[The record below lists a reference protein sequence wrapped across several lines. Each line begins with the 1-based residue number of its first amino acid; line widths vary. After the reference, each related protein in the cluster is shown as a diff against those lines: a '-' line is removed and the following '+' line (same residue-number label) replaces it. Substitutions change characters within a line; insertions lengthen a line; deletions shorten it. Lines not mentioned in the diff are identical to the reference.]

1 MKVLFLATADNTFIL
16 EMAKYLKD
24 HYKDKIIIDIVTRES
39 DRDIN
44 YSDYYNNVWVYKN
57 NSLFSRIPKIRYI
70 YNLVFLKTFL
80 KDKDLNIYDICHI
93 HFLHTKYRVLFKII
107 NNKCS
112 KIIISFWGNDFYN
125 SNWFDKLINKKFINE
140 SHLITFSN
148 MQMKTDFIKRYGDNN
163 DIKILGGRTGV
174 YGEIQRNDMT
184 KRQAKE
190 YFSIP
195 INSIA
200 ITCGYSPKEEQQH
213 LGILESIHKNQTNF
227 PNNIFLIFPMTYKGA
242 DENIKNVNQYCKEIG
257 INYKLF
263 QTFLTD
269 KEVAIL
275 RKASDIM
282 IMAAKTDQFSLTML
296 EYFLTENTIITGS
309 WLPYKKLDDL
319 RIIRYQIDTI
329 SDVGNR
335 VLEAINDWDNNRE
348 NNLKNAEIIQ
358 NFLSA
363 NNPSNDWIDIYN
375 CLS

>member
-184 KRQAKE
+184 
-190 YFSIP
+190 
-195 INSIA
+195 
-200 ITCGYSPKEEQQH
+200 
-213 LGILESIHKNQTNF
+213 
-227 PNNIFLIFPMTYKGA
+227 
-242 DENIKNVNQYCKEIG
+242 
-257 INYKLF
+257 
-263 QTFLTD
+263 
-269 KEVAIL
+269 
-275 RKASDIM
+275 
-282 IMAAKTDQFSLTML
+282 
-296 EYFLTENTIITGS
+296 
-309 WLPYKKLDDL
+309 
-319 RIIRYQIDTI
+319 
-329 SDVGNR
+329 
-335 VLEAINDWDNNRE
+335 
-348 NNLKNAEIIQ
+348 
-358 NFLSA
+358 
-363 NNPSNDWIDIYN
+363 
-375 CLS
+375 